1 MGSNFDNFIED
12 VEFDET
18 IDWIDEEIMF
28 IKYVGKEL
36 QDNICGFVRL
46 HTCEKKM
53 NNHQYLNNVQQQLRF

>member
-36 QDNICGFVRL
+36 
-46 HTCEKKM
+46 
-53 NNHQYLNNVQQQLRF
+53 

>member
-1 MGSNFDNFIED
+1 MSEIMGSNFGNFIED

-18 IDWIDEEIMF
+18 IDEEIMF

-36 QDNICGFVRL
+36 SDNIWGFVRL

-53 NNHQYLNNVQQQLRF
+53 NNHQYLNNV